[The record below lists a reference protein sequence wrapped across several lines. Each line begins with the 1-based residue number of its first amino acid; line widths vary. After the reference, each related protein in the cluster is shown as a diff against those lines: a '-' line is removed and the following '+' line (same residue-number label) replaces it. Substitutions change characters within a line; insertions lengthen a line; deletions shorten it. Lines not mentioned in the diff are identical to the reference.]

1 MPEFMKKFGENVKK
15 IFGKLTTVQKVIGG
29 AVILAVAVG
38 LIIVFVVNS
47 SQAGIPLFEKAMS
60 EEDFDRTTAKLSE
73 ERIKFTTQ
81 GKSTIYVKSKNEKNK
96 ALMRLA
102 EKGNMPKGVYT
113 FRDIINSKNLTSS
126 KFMNNVKL
134 REAMGGKLENLL
146 KSSELV
152 DDAVVTFTMPEQTI
166 YTSEQK
172 PVKVGVMLTPAY
184 NVNLKEQR
192 QAIKG
197 IQELVVSSI
206 DGATAENVTITDKY
220 GIKLND
226 FTDEEDMTKLRLT
239 KENLQIRDAMVAAYR
254 DKIFKA
260 IRNFIPEDRVSV
272 VVDVA
277 MNFDQ
282 EKENS
287 TEILPV
293 VLKESTPG
301 LPYDDGVRKYSVTI
315 SQRKTSEEFV
325 GPNWIP
331 EGPPGFDDNVPPAYQ
346 GALEQMTKYIKN
358 DEILN
363 EVTGERKREKIKDP
377 WEITK
382 ITASVFVDGHWE
394 IEYDGKKPV
403 LLENGQRKR
412 RYINVT
418 EEEKKSLKAFVEQ
431 GIGFSSERKDKV
443 SVEEFRKDRS
453 AQHAA
458 EDMVWKRKQQ
468 TTMALIIGLI
478 AIIVLIIGTIIYR
491 LVAAELKRR
500 QIMKEEEL
508 ARAAQMAREMALR
521 ASEEEGATVDMSMED
536 KMRLEMQEN
545 AVGMAKEHPEDVA
558 QVIRTWISEE

>member
-29 AVILAVAVG
+29 AVILAVVVG

-47 SQAGIPLFEKAMS
+47 SQAGIPLFEKSMT
-60 EEDFDRTTAKLSE
+60 EEDFDRTTAKLTE
-73 ERIKFTTQ
+73 EKIKFTTQ

-102 EKGNMPKGVYT
+102 EKGNMPTGTYSY
-113 FRDIINSKNLTSS
+113 RDIINSKNLTSS

-134 REAMGGKLENLL
+134 REAMAGKLENLL
-146 KSSELV
+146 EASELV
-152 DDAVVTFTMPEQTI
+152 DKAKVNFTMPEQSI
-166 YTSEQK
+166 YTSQQQ

-197 IQELVVSSI
+197 MQELIVASV
-206 DGATAENVTITDKY
+206 DGAELENVTITDNHY
-220 GIKLND
+220 VKLND
-226 FTDEEDMTKLRLT
+226 WTDEEDMTKLRLT
-239 KENLQIRDAMVAAYR
+239 KENLKIRNEVIDSYR
-254 DKIFKA
+254 EKIFKA
-260 IRNFIPEDRVSV
+260 IHNFIPEDRVSV

-282 EKENS
+282 ESEQS

-293 VLKESTPG
+293 VLKEDDPNT
-301 LPYDDGVRKYSVTI
+301 PYDDGERKYSVTI

-363 EVTGERKREKIKDP
+363 EVTGERKREKVKDP

-382 ITASVFVDGHWE
+382 ITASIFVDGHWE

-412 RYINVT
+412 KYIGIT
-418 EEEKKSLKAFVEQ
+418 DEEKKSLMAFVQQ
-431 GIGFSSERKDKV
+431 GIGFSAERKDKV
-443 SVEEFRKDRS
+443 TVEEFQKDRS
-453 AQHAA
+453 AQHAR
-458 EDMVWKRKQQ
+458 EDEIWKRKQQ

-478 AIIVLIIGTIIYR
+478 AIIVLIIGTVIYR
-491 LVAAELKRR
+491 LIAAELKRR

-508 ARAAQMAREMALR
+508 ARAAQMARDMALR
-521 ASEEEGATVDMSMED
+521 ASEEEGASVEMSLED
-536 KMRLEMQEN
+536 KMRVEMQEN
-545 AVGMAKEHPEDVA
+545 AVGLAKDHPEDVA

>member
-60 EEDFDRTTAKLSE
+60 EEDFDRTTANLSE

-226 FTDEEDMTKLRLT
+226 FTDEEDM
-239 KENLQIRDAMVAAYR
+239 
-254 DKIFKA
+254 
-260 IRNFIPEDRVSV
+260 
-272 VVDVA
+272 
-277 MNFDQ
+277 
-282 EKENS
+282 
-287 TEILPV
+287 
-293 VLKESTPG
+293 
-301 LPYDDGVRKYSVTI
+301 
-315 SQRKTSEEFV
+315 
-325 GPNWIP
+325 
-331 EGPPGFDDNVPPAYQ
+331 
-346 GALEQMTKYIKN
+346 
-358 DEILN
+358 
-363 EVTGERKREKIKDP
+363 
-377 WEITK
+377 
-382 ITASVFVDGHWE
+382 
-394 IEYDGKKPV
+394 
-403 LLENGQRKR
+403 
-412 RYINVT
+412 
-418 EEEKKSLKAFVEQ
+418 
-431 GIGFSSERKDKV
+431 
-443 SVEEFRKDRS
+443 
-453 AQHAA
+453 
-458 EDMVWKRKQQ
+458 
-468 TTMALIIGLI
+468 
-478 AIIVLIIGTIIYR
+478 
-491 LVAAELKRR
+491 
-500 QIMKEEEL
+500 
-508 ARAAQMAREMALR
+508 
-521 ASEEEGATVDMSMED
+521 
-536 KMRLEMQEN
+536 
-545 AVGMAKEHPEDVA
+545 
-558 QVIRTWISEE
+558 